1 MADPDAVPEV
11 NPFLAEP
18 DSVDSASV
26 DPVASVAAL
35 IPTSVSSTLGEFFKT
50 LILYIP
56 NAVVLF
62 GFIVDAI
69 NQDFRYSIASI
80 IGILS
85 VFVNFA
91 VSFPLKMVFPVSK
104 GGSKMRGGFV
114 GCTVPGFESIESQ
127 FSPQGIVLPTAIFMY
142 LIMDFAMKRSAS
154 ANIGIGVIFPAFLLI
169 QYSVMRSSG
178 CFDKYYWSD
187 SFLTVLSAF
196 IVGSVFGVSAW
207 GIVKTFFPS
216 SLPSSAGAPPPAP
229 PPPTTPSGTLG
240 PILPPSG
247 SSNPN
252 VGTCSAPNDQDQF
265 VCDAYKNGQKI
276 TSTLV
281 E

>member
-1 MADPDAVPEV
+1 MADVPPVNPFIADPDPVI
-11 NPFLAEP
+11 
-18 DSVDSASV
+18 SAPA

-35 IPTSVSSTLGEFFKT
+35 IPTSVSSTVGEFFKT

-69 NQDFRYSIASI
+69 NQEFRYSIASI

-85 VFVNFA
+85 VFVNYA
-91 VSFPLKMVFPVSK
+91 VSFPLKMAFPVSK

-142 LIMDFAMKRSAS
+142 LIMDFGMKRSAS
-154 ANIGIGVIFPAFLLI
+154 SNIGIGVMFPAFLLI
-169 QYSVMRSSG
+169 QYAVMRSSG

-196 IVGSVFGVSAW
+196 IVGMTFGISAW
-207 GIVKTFFPS
+207 GVVKTFFPS
-216 SLPSSAGAPPPAP
+216 RLPSGAGAPASAP
-229 PPPTTPSGTLG
+229 SAPSGSLS
-240 PILPPSG
+240 PILPPGG

>member
-1 MADPDAVPEV
+1 MTDPVPATNPFLGNPDPDPLV
-11 NPFLAEP
+11 NPF
-18 DSVDSASV
+18 SASP
-26 DPVASVAAL
+26 DPVAAVAAL
-35 IPTSVSSTLGEFFKT
+35 IPTSVSSTLGDFFKT

-69 NQDFRYSIASI
+69 NQEFRYSIASL

-91 VSFPLKMVFPVSK
+91 VSFPLKMAFPVSK
-104 GGSKMRGGFV
+104 GGSKMRGGFI

-142 LIMDFAMKRSAS
+142 LIMDFGTKRSAS
-154 ANIGIGVIFPAFLLI
+154 SNIGIGIIFPAFLLI
-169 QYSVMRSSG
+169 QYAVMRSSG

-187 SFLTVLSAF
+187 SFLTVLTAF
-196 IVGSVFGVSAW
+196 IVGTTFGISAW

-216 SLPSSAGAPPPAP
+216 HLPSGAGTPSSAPSS
-229 PPPTTPSGTLG
+229 PSGSLA
-240 PILPPSG
+240 PILPPGG